1 MHTPIRK
8 VALGACSRI
17 NQWEGPGYVLSVSFN
32 GKLVMH
38 ADLYI
43 DFTVKGEILFTQK
56 YWEKFYTRY
65 DQGRLAIAYNNPA
78 CMFTKI
84 KTSKW
89 NTTQPCI

>member
-1 MHTPIRK
+1 
-8 VALGACSRI
+8 
-17 NQWEGPGYVLSVSFN
+17 
-32 GKLVMH
+32 MH

-43 DFTVKGEILFTQK
+43 NDFSVRTVKGVILFTPR

-65 DQGRLAIAYNNPA
+65 DRGRLAIAYNNPA

-89 NTTQPCI
+89 YTTQPCI